1 MAITTSE
8 ARRDLFGLIERV
20 NLDQT
25 EVEITSKR
33 GSAVLMSKDEY
44 DSLVE
49 TSYLLRS
56 PVNAQRLLSAL
67 NSAREGKV
75 VERELPP
82 ASEPEPLAASELI
95 ACGWTILP
103 RGDQGVWRDPLP
115 GGENIGGS
123 WRVCTR
129 EELGEVRPKATWI

>member
-25 EVEITSKR
+25 EIEITSKR

-44 DSLVE
+44 DALVE

-56 PVNAQRLLSAL
+56 PKNAHRLLSAL
-67 NSAREGKV
+67 ESAREGRI
-75 VERELPP
+75 VEHGLI
-82 ASEPEPLAASELI
+82 EP
-95 ACGWTILP
+95 
-103 RGDQGVWRDPLP
+103 
-115 GGENIGGS
+115 
-123 WRVCTR
+123 
-129 EELGEVRPKATWI
+129 

>member
-20 NLDQT
+20 NLDHT

-56 PVNAQRLLSAL
+56 PENARRLLSAM
-67 NSAREGKV
+67 EGV
-75 VERELPP
+75 RAGDVTERELLE
-82 ASEPEPLAASELI
+82 S
-95 ACGWTILP
+95 
-103 RGDQGVWRDPLP
+103 
-115 GGENIGGS
+115 
-123 WRVCTR
+123 
-129 EELGEVRPKATWI
+129 

>member
-1 MAITTSE
+1 MTTAITTSE

-33 GSAVLMSKDEY
+33 GSAVLMSKDEF
-44 DSLVE
+44 DALVE

-56 PVNAQRLLSAL
+56 PANARRLLSAL

-75 VERELPP
+75 VEHG
-82 ASEPEPLAASELI
+82 LI
-95 ACGWTILP
+95 AP
-103 RGDQGVWRDPLP
+103 
-115 GGENIGGS
+115 
-123 WRVCTR
+123 
-129 EELGEVRPKATWI
+129 

>member
-20 NLDQT
+20 NLDHS
-25 EVEITSKR
+25 EIEITSKR

-56 PVNAQRLLSAL
+56 PENARRLVNALHD
-67 NSAREGKV
+67 ARAANGESHDH
-75 VERELPP
+75 VEP
-82 ASEPEPLAASELI
+82 
-95 ACGWTILP
+95 
-103 RGDQGVWRDPLP
+103 
-115 GGENIGGS
+115 
-123 WRVCTR
+123 
-129 EELGEVRPKATWI
+129 